1 MIGIIRVFTTD
12 VQEILEQ
19 HGNVIAKTYEVPT
32 VTKCIPDQPLGI
44 FNDETEE
51 AAIPKIVKLGK
62 ELEQEGCHVIVIS
75 CAADP
80 AVTELRKEVSVPV
93 IGAGSSA
100 ALNALAIGEPVGVLG
115 ITEQPP
121 AVVKNLLGPLYVG
134 NVRPEGVKNTT
145 DLMSADGRKK
155 GLEAAKTLSDQG
167 AKGILFACTGFS
179 TIGLANVL
187 REELNVPIIDA
198 VEAEGMFAA
207 ALYKQLAASKVK

>member
-12 VQEILEQ
+12 DQEILEQ
-19 HGNVIAKTYEVPT
+19 HGNVITKTYEVPT

-51 AAIPKIVKLGK
+51 VAIPKIVKLGK
-62 ELEQEGCHVIVIS
+62 ELEQQGCHVIVIS

-80 AVTELRKEVSVPV
+80 AVAEIRKEVSIPV

-100 ALNALAIGEPVGVLG
+100 ALAALAIGEPVGVIG
-115 ITEQPP
+115 ITDEPP
-121 AVVKNLLGPLYVG
+121 AVIESLLGPLYTG
-134 NVRPEGVKNTT
+134 YKRPEGVRNTT
-145 DLMSADGRKK
+145 DLLSPDGRKK
-155 GLEAAKTLSDQG
+155 GLEAAKTLINQG
-167 AKGILFACTGFS
+167 AKVILFACTGFS

-187 REELNVPIIDA
+187 REELGVPIIDA

-207 ALYKQLAASKVK
+207 ALDKQLTASNGK